1 MKSWKWRTPVL
12 VPRDD
17 PVSPSKE
24 SPASAPVFEILEHP
38 ADIGFRAFGGT
49 LAELFE
55 TAALALLSIACDLED
70 VAARDEHHV
79 EAAAMDYE
87 SLLVAWLN
95 EVLYWFDGKRIAF
108 RQFRVEEI
116 EPERI
121 TALGWGEPRAAD
133 RHRAKLIVKAV
144 TWHQLKV
151 TPYNGGWMAEV
162 YLDV

>member
-1 MKSWKWRTPVL
+1 MQVL
-12 VPRDD
+12 VPENDSN
-17 PVSPSKE
+17 SPNE
-24 SPASAPVFEILEHP
+24 GSPTGAPGFEILEHP

-55 TAALALLSIACDLED
+55 TAALALLSIACDVED
-70 VAARDEHHV
+70 IEPREAHRL
-79 EAAAMDYE
+79 EAAGTDYE
-87 SLLVAWLN
+87 SLLVSWLN

-121 TALGWGEPRAAD
+121 TAMGWGESRDAL
-133 RHRAKLIVKAV
+133 RHRARLIVKAA

-151 TPYNGGWMAEV
+151 RSSNGGWMAEV
-162 YLDV
+162 FLDV